1 MTISE
6 LSREHE
12 KNEEQERNLS
22 FFKIYACTPVIWIF
36 FFERKFFAGVSFSL
50 F

>member
-12 KNEEQERNLS
+12 KDEEQGRDL
-22 FFKIYACTPVIWIF
+22 FFLKIYACTVVIWIF
-36 FFERKFFAGVSFSL
+36 FIERKFFAGVSFSL
-50 F
+50 V